1 MKRITLLIITLLLA
15 AISQPAAAAGPLRLA
30 VTTSFAEP
38 AVEIGRLFTRQNG
51 IEVQSTVSSTGKLY
65 AQIISGA
72 PFDLLLA
79 AEADRPQQLHG
90 AGLAEEPVTYGI
102 GRVVLWTA
110 APERCAATDWL
121 TAFKTGDPRIAI
133 PDPAVA
139 PYGATV
145 MAALKQAGLA
155 EAVASRLVFAHNVG
169 QAFQYGTVK
178 ACDLAFVALANALSE
193 PGRTGCY
200 WAVAD
205 APPILHQACII
216 KNSPKLRV
224 IYITAEDFVNEMIH
238 ALKNNRTEEF
248 KNRFRRGCD
257 VLLLEEVHF
266 LGGKEKTQ
274 LELGYTLD
282 ALANDHKRIIFTS
295 SLLPKDIPNFTR
307 ELSSRL
313 TSGIVTTIEK
323 PDYDTRIKILERKS
337 FEQGIQL
344 SDEIIALLGNGLM
357 GDIRQIESALRYLK
371 AKSELLDAEI
381 NGDLAREVILS
392 HSSDQG
398 CAAPED
404 IRSVVCQYFKVD
416 PLALASKSRKK
427 IHSYPRNVYIYLCRR
442 LTAMTVEE
450 IGKTL
455 NRNHSTILYASEMI
469 EHKMKVDNK
478 VRNQIE
484 FLSRKLK
491 GVLK

>member
-216 KNSPKLRV
+216 KNSPNRG
-224 IYITAEDFVNEMIH
+224 AAAAFVELL
-238 ALKNNRTEEF
+238 AG
-248 KNRFRRGCD
+248 RFRGKVLVEALIGLPLVVPPTVLGFYLLVAMGPQGIVGRAWQQVTGGPLVFTFAGIVAASLVHGLPFAVQPLKAAFEKIDPRLLESAQILGCSRVESLFR
-257 VLLLEEVHF
+257 VLL
-266 LGGKEKTQ
+266 
-274 LELGYTLD
+274 
-282 ALANDHKRIIFTS
+282 
-295 SLLPKDIPNFTR
+295 PN
-307 ELSSRL
+307 
-313 TSGIVTTIEK
+313 
-323 PDYDTRIKILERKS
+323 IK
-337 FEQGIQL
+337 
-344 SDEIIALLGNGLM
+344 NGLIGAAVLAFAHAM
-357 GDIRQIESALRYLK
+357 GEFGVVLMVGGSIPGQTKVASIAIYEYVEALRYRE
-371 AKSELLDAEI
+371 AWLL
-381 NGDLAREVILS
+381 S
-392 HSSDQG
+392 
-398 CAAPED
+398 
-404 IRSVVCQYFKVD
+404 
-416 PLALASKSRKK
+416 LALVGAS
-427 IHSYPRNVYIYLCRR
+427 YLI
-442 LTAMTVEE
+442 LLIVNSLSKEP
-450 IGKTL
+450 GKGG
-455 NRNHSTILYASEMI
+455 RYA
-469 EHKMKVDNK
+469 
-478 VRNQIE
+478 
-484 FLSRKLK
+484 
-491 GVLK
+491 